1 MEIGS
6 IEDTRKI
13 WYENIIL
20 STKIEKLEAKLSS
33 ELYALLDK
41 VPKNKEFLV
50 YERLESII
58 KMNC

>member
-6 IEDTRKI
+6 VEDTRKI

-41 VPKNKEFLV
+41 VPENKAFLV